1 VRDLVLAAEG
11 LCAPLAEGL
20 WEEEAHT
27 DADRVRDTLAVKETL
42 PVEQPEGEGGAVPQL
57 DTDTVGV

>member
-1 VRDLVLAAEG
+1 MLAAEG

-20 WEEEAHT
+20 WEEDAHKDT
-27 DADRVRDTLAVKETL
+27 DRVRDTLAVKETL
-42 PVEQPEGEGGAVPQL
+42 QVEQPEGEGSAVPQL